1 MNTFKYLLLGSLFLA
16 SCSEQEEFKRPGET
30 GGETIEVTQDIQ
42 VNVLPMQ
49 SIASPATRSAA
60 NGKPEKGEAVHLTY
74 GGGGAT
80 TRVQTGSDPMSA
92 DESKI
97 HNAYIVQFD
106 GTAPTSTVAWV
117 SGDIKS
123 QLGSATPI
131 TCSFSMAAG
140 KKNRVYVIANIAST
154 SVPKVGTTTLA
165 DFEKPVSMPKDL
177 TLPVSGL
184 PMSAMQDIGVGD
196 AFDVFQLRS
205 VLAKLTFTCET
216 AGATLKLINV
226 SSGYTFFTQSRP
238 GDNAVR
244 PSGMTYSTTGT
255 TLTSGTTYYV
265 PENMSGRNDLL
276 IYPYTRALGMAPANA
291 IYVEI
296 TDGATTYNLL
306 LGDGSAPDFNF
317 TGGYAYN
324 IKAAINGTDT
334 YDLRV
339 GNPFPVGTAIIDLNA
354 QAGGKTANCYI
365 AGANTWYT
373 FNSTVM
379 GNGATTSAYGAANA
393 ADIIPS
399 KLNPASADV
408 LWETVNT
415 GTAPAPG
422 AIVNKNLYF
431 LKDRILFK
439 SGSTQGNAVI
449 AARDVANQIIW
460 SWHIW
465 RINAE
470 PSAILLKDI
479 TDGKGFLASGIQM
492 MDRNLGALET
502 PSTDPHTYLS
512 MGFLYQWGR
521 KDPFPNTAA
530 FSPGSWAAATN
541 VNFSADQSTGPA
553 SSMAMSIA
561 SPTRFFVGVSAS
573 SYTWCTTRNDNY
585 WGTPSTSNTVK
596 IGSTSYDSNRGSK
609 TIYDPC
615 PPGWRV
621 PAQYVYANAVSS
633 TTNTYTDGIGLDLN
647 GFATTA
653 SMFLPA
659 AGYRNSST
667 GASFNQS
674 IGGYY
679 WASSVPSGSVN
690 ASYVYFNSATLN
702 ATSSNRAVGF
712 SVRCVQEQ

>member
-80 TRVQTGSDPMSA
+80 TRVQTGSDPMNT

-97 HNAYIVQFD
+97 NNAYIVQFD
-106 GTAPTSTVAWV
+106 GTAPTSKVAWV

-131 TCSFSMAAG
+131 TCSFQMTQG
-140 KKNRVYVIANIAST
+140 KKNRVYVIANRASAPT
-154 SVPKVGTTTLA
+154 QGMTLA
-165 DFEKPVSMPKDL
+165 EFEKPVPMNSY

-205 VLAKLTFTCET
+205 VLAKLTFTCDPST
-216 AGATLKLINV
+216 AALTLINV
-226 SSGYTFFTQSRP
+226 PSGYSFLTQSQP
-238 GDNAVR
+238 GDKAVR
-244 PSGMTYSTTGT
+244 PSGMTYDKTITS
-255 TLTSGTTYYV
+255 LTSGITYYV
-265 PENMSGRNDLL
+265 PENMSGRNEQLVQQV
-276 IYPYTRALGMAPANA
+276 TRCSFFAPENA
-291 IYVEI
+291 MFVKISNSG
-296 TDGATTYNLL
+296 TDYNLY

-324 IKAAINGTDT
+324 IKATIYGSDAS
-334 YDLRV
+334 DLRV
-339 GNPFPVGTAIIDLNA
+339 GTPVVTDLN
-354 QAGGKTANCYI
+354 AGGKTANCYI
-365 AGANTWYT
+365 AGADKLYM

-379 GNGATTSAYGAANA
+379 GNGAFTMANGAPNA

-399 KLNPASADV
+399 RLSPASADV
-408 LWETVNT
+408 LWETL
-415 GTAPAPG
+415 
-422 AIVNKNLYF
+422 NKGGNPDPTPTQGDIIKNIYF
-431 LKDRILFK
+431 LKDYILFK
-439 SGSTQGNAVI
+439 SSNTEGNAVI
-449 AARDVANQIIW
+449 AARDASGNIIW

-465 RINAE
+465 RINAA
-470 PSAILLKDI
+470 PSAIPLKDI
-479 TDGKGFLASGIQM
+479 TGSSSFTASGIKM

-521 KDPFPNTAA
+521 KDPFPNMAA
-530 FSPGSWAAATN
+530 FSSSGSWAKATN
-541 VNFSADQSTGPA
+541 VDFSTDKSTTPA
-553 SSMAMSIA
+553 SSVAMSIA
-561 SPTRFFVGVSAS
+561 SPTKFYCGPS
-573 SYTWCTTRNDNY
+573 SPYDWCTARNDNY
-585 WGTPSTSNTVK
+585 WGTPSTGNTVT
-596 IGSTSYDSNRGSK
+596 IGNKSYDSNRGSK

-621 PAQYVYANAVSS
+621 PAQYVYANAVGAIGGGFDHGFDFKGKLTSS
-633 TTNTYTDGIGLDLN
+633 
-647 GFATTA
+647 A
-653 SMFLPA
+653 SIFLPA
-659 AGYRNSST
+659 AGSRNNST
-667 GASFNQS
+667 GASGNQS

-679 WASSVPSGSVN
+679 WASSVPSGSVG
-690 ASYVYFNSATLN
+690 ASNVYFNSATLN
-702 ATSSNRAVGF
+702 ATSSSRANGF

>member
-60 NGKPEKGEAVHLTY
+60 NGKPEKGEAVSLTY
-74 GGGGAT
+74 DGGAT
-80 TRVQTGSDPMSA
+80 TRVQTGSDPMTSTESA
-92 DESKI
+92 I

-106 GTAPTSTVAWV
+106 GTAPTTTVAWV
-117 SGDIKS
+117 SDDIKS
-123 QLGSATPI
+123 QLGSGEPI
-131 TCSFSMAAG
+131 TCSFKMASG
-140 KKNRVYVIANIAST
+140 KKNRVYVIANIDQT
-154 SVPKVGTTTLA
+154 SVPQVGITTLA
-165 DFEKPVSMPKDL
+165 QFEGPVGMKGYS
-177 TLPVSGL
+177 LPSTGL

-205 VLAKLTFTCET
+205 VLAKLTFKCET
-216 AGATLKLINV
+216 AGATLKLINIP
-226 SSGYTFFTQSRP
+226 SGYSFLTQSQP
-238 GDNAVR
+238 GDKAVR
-244 PSGMTYSTTGT
+244 PSGMTYDKTIAP
-255 TLTSGTTYYV
+255 LTSGNTYYV
-265 PENMSGRNDLL
+265 PENLSGRNDLL
-276 IYPYTRALGMAPANA
+276 IHPYTRALGMAPANA

-296 TDGATTYNLL
+296 TDGGTTYNLL

-324 IKAAINGTDT
+324 IKAVINGTDT

-339 GNPFPVGTAIIDLNA
+339 GNPLSTGTAITDLNA
-354 QAGGKTANCYI
+354 SGETANCYV
-365 AGANTWYT
+365 AGANTWYM

-379 GNGATTSAYGAANA
+379 GNGATTPANGAAFS
-393 ADIIPS
+393 ADIIPT

-439 SGSTQGNAVI
+439 SGSTEGNAVI
-449 AARDVANQIIW
+449 AARDASRNIIW

-465 RINAE
+465 RINDT

-479 TDGKGFLASGIQM
+479 TSADKNFSVSGIQI

-502 PSTDPHTYLS
+502 PSASPHTYLS

-521 KDPFPNTAA
+521 KDPFPSTAA

-541 VNFSADQSTGPA
+541 VNFSADQSTTPA
-553 SSMAMSIA
+553 SSMATSIA
-561 SPTRFFVGVSAS
+561 SPTRFYC
-573 SYTWCTTRNDNY
+573 SYNWCTVRNDNN
-585 WGTPSTSNTVK
+585 WGTPSTSNTVT

-621 PAQYVYANAVSS
+621 PAQYVYANAVGTLSGFDKGFDFKGKLTSS
-633 TTNTYTDGIGLDLN
+633 
-647 GFATTA
+647 A
-653 SMFLPA
+653 SIFLPA
-659 AGYRNSST
+659 AGYRFVSHGSADDQ
-667 GASFNQS
+667 GG
-674 IGGYY
+674 GGYY
-679 WASSVPSGSVN
+679 WSSSIPPLGFDPGI
-690 ASYVYFNSATLN
+690 VYFG
-702 ATSSNRAVGF
+702 SSSLDTYTYSRGFGF
-712 SVRCVQEQ
+712 SVRCVQEY

>member
-60 NGKPEKGEAVHLTY
+60 NDKPEKGEAVSLTY
-74 GGGGAT
+74 GGGAT
-80 TRVQTGSDPMSA
+80 TRVQTGSDPMTST
-92 DESKI
+92 ESEI

-117 SGDIKS
+117 SGDIKAD
-123 QLGSATPI
+123 LGSGKPI
-131 TCSFSMAAG
+131 PCTFSMAPG
-140 KKNRVYVIANIAST
+140 KKNRVYVVANIEQSYIP
-154 SVPKVGTTTLA
+154 VKGTTLA
-165 DFEKPVSMPKDL
+165 KFEGPVPFTPSVSL
-177 TLPVSGL
+177 SSGL

-205 VLAKLTFTCET
+205 VLAKLTFTT
-216 AGATLKLINV
+216 NKGTSILTNV
-226 SSGYTFFTQSRP
+226 PSGYSFLTQSQP
-238 GDNAVR
+238 GDKAVR
-244 PSGMTYSTTGT
+244 PSGMTYDKTIAP
-255 TLTSGTTYYV
+255 LTSGNTYYV
-265 PENMSGRNDLL
+265 PENLSGRNDLL

-296 TDGATTYNLL
+296 KDGGTTYNLL

-324 IKAAINGTDT
+324 IKAAINGTDP

-339 GNPFPVGTAIIDLNA
+339 GNPLPTGTAITDLNA
-354 QAGGKTANCYI
+354 GGETANCYI
-365 AGANTWYT
+365 ASADTWYM

-379 GNGATTSAYGAANA
+379 GNGATTLAKGAPDA

-415 GTAPAPG
+415 DTKPAPG

-439 SGSTQGNAVI
+439 SGSTEGNAVI
-449 AARDVANQIIW
+449 AARDAANQIIW

-479 TDGKGFLASGIQM
+479 TSTDKSFTVSGIQM

-502 PSTDPHTYLS
+502 PSTSPHTYLS

-521 KDPFPNTAA
+521 KDPFPNMAA
-530 FSPGSWAAATN
+530 FSTSGSWAKATN
-541 VNFSADQSTGPA
+541 VDFSTDKSTTPA
-553 SSMAMSIA
+553 SSVAMSIA
-561 SPTRFFVGVSAS
+561 SPTRFYCNSNS
-573 SYTWCTTRNDNY
+573 PWDWCNVHNNNY
-585 WGTPSTSNTVK
+585 WGTPSTSNTVT
-596 IGSTSYDSNRGSK
+596 IGNTSYDSNPGSK

-621 PAQYVYANAVSS
+621 PAQYVYANAVGAIGGGFDHGFDFKGKLTSS
-633 TTNTYTDGIGLDLN
+633 
-647 GFATTA
+647 A

-659 AGYRNSST
+659 AGYRGNST
-667 GASFNQS
+667 GASNSQS
-674 IGGYY
+674 IYGYY
-679 WASSVPSGSVN
+679 WASSVPSGSVG
-690 ASYVYFNSATLN
+690 ASLVYFNSATLN
-702 ATSSNRAVGF
+702 ATSSYRAYGF